1 MHRESASDIVIGD
14 GMVQSDIDEG
24 ERDEELLVEL
34 GDKYEGKRDKGGDRA
49 GRSTGYCSTARELT
63 SSRRMHVRSHFRN
76 LRSLAVSRL
85 CAALDADLD
94 TS

>member
-14 GMVQSDIDEG
+14 GMVQSDFDEG

-34 GDKYEGKRDKGGDRA
+34 EGKRDKGGDRA
-49 GRSTGYCSTARELT
+49 GRSTGYCSTAREMT

-76 LRSLAVSRL
+76 LRSLAVSSL
-85 CAALDADLD
+85 
-94 TS
+94 